1 MNTFKNLIVAEG
13 FYFFLSSLAL
23 SSLLMSS
30 SDEKTK
36 IYGVLEFIATV
47 WVTVAWI
54 LNARKDRMKNK
65 K

>member
-1 MNTFKNLIVAEG
+1 MKSLKHLMIAEG
-13 FYFFLSSLAL
+13 FYFLLSSIAL

-36 IYGVLEFIATV
+36 IYGTIEFIATV

-54 LNARKDRMKNK
+54 INARNQRKEN
-65 K
+65 